1 MFRFQPEPPCGSGWR
16 RIGAICGSWRSWAWT
31 PAQRWPVSPPQSGQ
45 SGSPEPSPV
54 GLRLPRATEWGR
66 RGNIGLLS
74 GVVPTTFARVLAPG
88 AAVRAFEITG
98 QLGLGYLILVERP
111 PPRRDLT
118 PGDARDHVSC

>member
-1 MFRFQPEPPCGSGWR
+1 MFRFQPEPACRPGWR
-16 RIGAICGSWRSWAWT
+16 RIGADRAWWRSWAWT
-31 PAQRWPVSPPQSGQ
+31 PAQPGPVSPPQFGQ
-45 SGSPEPSPV
+45 SGPPEPSPV
-54 GLRLPRATEWGR
+54 GLRLPRATEWGK

-74 GVVPTTFARVLAPG
+74 GVVPTTFAKVLAAR

-98 QLGLGYLILVERP
+98 QFGLGYLILVERP